1 MERVTVAVD
10 IIAAAAA
17 AVRVVAGCGH
27 RVVATCRSRGTSAQ
41 LEIDGEW
48 TGAYEWMG

>member
-10 IIAAAAA
+10 IIAAAAAA

-27 RVVATCRSRGTSAQ
+27 RVVATAG
-41 LEIDGEW
+41 LEAPVRNW
-48 TGAYEWMG
+48 K

>member
-27 RVVATCRSRGTSAQ
+27 RVVATAG
-41 LEIDGEW
+41 LEAPVRNW
-48 TGAYEWMG
+48 K